1 MRRIFSFLR
10 YGIFFFGNLFLL
22 LFLHSYFNFVLLI
35 VLLVMPLLSACCALA
50 ALHSL
55 EVAFEGTKEHLVLGE
70 PFLLKITVKNNS
82 IIPLLNVWLM
92 LTMGNEFFEVKG
104 VHRLNIPAFM
114 KQRNEIKY
122 ELSSEYLGVVSVH
135 ASGITVMDWLGFFRF
150 HKKISLQKEY
160 VIIPDSRLPAEP
172 DAVAMDAGMTEAE
185 ENPKKGYDFSE
196 VTDVRE
202 YQPGD
207 KLQNIH
213 WKLSAKKDEIMVKER
228 ESLSS
233 SRMLVFVELLQDESM
248 VLNDILVAAY
258 GMARY
263 LLENQISF
271 ELKYWS
277 IKAQELKSCTVF
289 NPGEL
294 DDWMEQIYYETAYK
308 EDGLG
313 RRMMQQLF
321 PETGFLV
328 IGKAKSM
335 QGAVVFSYKQ
345 SVEGRIC
352 EA

>member
-1 MRRIFSFLR
+1 MKQIFSFLR
-10 YGIFFFGNLFLL
+10 YGILFFGNLFLL

-35 VLLVMPLLSACCALA
+35 VLLVLPLLSVVCALA

-55 EVAFEGTKEHLVLGE
+55 EIAFEGTKERLVLGD
-70 PFLLKITVKNNS
+70 PFLLKISVKNNS
-82 IIPLLNVWLM
+82 IIPLLNVWLT
-92 LTMGNEFFEVKG
+92 LTMENAFFEVSA

-114 KQRNEIKY
+114 KQSNEIKY
-122 ELSSEYLGVVSVH
+122 ELFSEYLGVVSAH
-135 ASGITVMDWLGFFRF
+135 ASQITVMDWFGFFCF
-150 HKKISLQKEY
+150 HKKISLHKEY
-160 VIIPDSRLPAEP
+160 VIIADSRLPAEP
-172 DAVAMDAGMTEAE
+172 DAVAMDAGMSEAE

-233 SRMLVFVELLQDESM
+233 SRMLVFVELLQDENR
-248 VLNDILVAAY
+248 VLNDILIAAY

-277 IKAQELKSCTVF
+277 IKAQELKSCSVL
-289 NPGEL
+289 NLSEL

-308 EDGLG
+308 ETGLG
-313 RRMMQQLF
+313 IRMMQQLF

-328 IGKAKSM
+328 IGKAGSM
-335 QGAVVFSYKQ
+335 HGAVVFSYKQ